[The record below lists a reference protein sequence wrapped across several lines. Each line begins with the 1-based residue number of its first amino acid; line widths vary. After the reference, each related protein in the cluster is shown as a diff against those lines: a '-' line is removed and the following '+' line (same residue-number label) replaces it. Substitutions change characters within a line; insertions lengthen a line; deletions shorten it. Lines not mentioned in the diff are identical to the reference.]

1 MGSSDIQQTFHF
13 EKQLISKLQ
22 RSNTGDQRLM
32 LTSAEFFTN
41 LYSHMEESTLGL
53 GKIHLTQLC
62 GCKTEETET
71 LFALAHKALKC

>member
-1 MGSSDIQQTFHF
+1 
-13 EKQLISKLQ
+13 
-22 RSNTGDQRLM
+22 M